1 MERLLTSGKLDPSS
15 TRVLILA
22 PFGRDAE
29 LLARVLN
36 GAEITAAIKDD
47 IRDLCEGIQSGVG
60 AVLIA
65 EEAITNEAMDLLKEC
80 LRTQE
85 PWSDLPIFVMTH
97 QSQAEG
103 RILLRN
109 LLPLGNV
116 TLLERPLRSET
127 LVSAFRMG
135 LRARAHQ
142 YQLRARLEAER
153 AAAEA
158 LRASERRYRK
168 LAESLPLL
176 VWTTTGDGSCDYLS
190 RQWIEYTGVP
200 EQDQLGFGWFQ
211 VLHPD
216 DRQSTQESWLR
227 AYQNG
232 LPYDVEYRIR
242 RYDGDYRWFKTRG
255 VPVMDSS
262 GRVEK
267 WFGSCTDIED
277 QKRISEE
284 RRALLTSEKKARG
297 LAELLNRV
305 GPMLL
310 EELDTRRLA
319 QKVTDL
325 ATQLTGAEFGALF
338 HNVDGK
344 GELHLKPYALCGS
357 IPNGMD
363 IPAPSF
369 QDSQAILSDDAA
381 NDPRFAEYLHTPVR
395 SYLAVP
401 VLSRS
406 GDLMGG
412 LLFGSSRPS
421 VFRQLDVQLAEG
433 IAAQAAIALD
443 NARLFAEAQQAQET
457 LKRSNFELRR
467 ANEDLNQFAYSAS
480 HDLQEPLRMVALYSQ
495 MMQRKYRH
503 LMDGQGAEYLN
514 YMVQGARRMEMLL
527 KDLLD
532 YTQVVSSEDLANG
545 ATDTNLVFQDVVQN
559 LSNSIQES
567 AAIVTSERL
576 PVVAVKEVHMLQ
588 LLQNLI
594 SNALKYRGANKP
606 RIFVSATPED
616 TMWRFSV
623 RDNGIGIA
631 HQYTKQVFGL
641 FKRLHGNSQ
650 YEGTG
655 IGLAIC
661 QKIVERYGGRIWV
674 ESDGEGKGSNFLFT
688 LPEAN

>member
-1 MERLLTSGKLDPSS
+1 MTNPNPDNA
-15 TRVLILA
+15 RVLILA

-36 GAEITAAIKDD
+36 GAEIKAETKADVGK
-47 IRDLCEGIQSGVG
+47 LCDGIQAGVG
-60 AVLIA
+60 SVLIA
-65 EEAITNEAMDLLKEC
+65 EEAVTHAAMALLEDC
-80 LRTQE
+80 LQSQE
-85 PWSDLPIFVMTH
+85 PWSDLPVFVMTH
-97 QSQAEG
+97 QSETQG
-103 RILLRN
+103 RLLLRN

-153 AAAEA
+153 QNAQA
-158 LRASERRYRK
+158 LRESERRYRK

-190 RQWIEYTGVP
+190 RQWIEFTGVP
-200 EQDQLGFGWFQ
+200 EEDQLGFGWLQ

-216 DRQSTQESWLR
+216 DREHANDLWRQ
-227 AYQNG
+227 AYLNRR
-232 LPYDVEYRIR
+232 PYDLEYRIR
-242 RYDGDYRWFKTRG
+242 RYDGEYCWFKTRG
-255 VPVMDSS
+255 VPVVDSS

-284 RRALLTSEKKARG
+284 RRALLASEKKARG

-310 EELDTRRLA
+310 EELDTPRLA

-338 HNVDGK
+338 HNVDGN
-344 GELHLKPYALCGS
+344 GELHLKPYALCGT
-357 IPNGMD
+357 IPNKIE
-363 IPAPSF
+363 IPAPAF
-369 QDSQAILSDDAA
+369 EGSQAKLSDDVA
-381 NDPRFAEYLHTPVR
+381 NDPRFAEYLNTPVR

-406 GDLMGG
+406 GDLIGG

-421 VFRQLDVQLAEG
+421 VFRQLHVQLAEG

-532 YTQVVSSEDLANG
+532 YTQVVSSEDAASG
-545 ATDTNLVFQDVVQN
+545 PIDIKLVFEDVLQN
-559 LSNSIQES
+559 LSKSIEES
-567 AAIVTSERL
+567 TAIVTSESL
-576 PVVAVKEVHMLQ
+576 PLLAVKEVHMLQ

-594 SNALKYRGANKP
+594 GNALKYRGSTRP
-606 RIFVSATPED
+606 RIHISAQQED
-616 TMWRFSV
+616 RMWRFSV
-623 RDNGIGIA
+623 RDNGIGIPT
-631 HQYTKQVFGL
+631 QYTKHIFGL

-674 ESDGEGKGSNFLFT
+674 ESDGEGKGCNFLFT
-688 LPEAN
+688 LPGAN

>member
-1 MERLLTSGKLDPSS
+1 LTSPHPDDHSS
-15 TRVLILA
+15 RVLILA
-22 PFGRDAE
+22 PFGRDAD

-36 GAEITAAIKDD
+36 QADIHAETRASVS
-47 IRDLCEGIQSGVG
+47 DLCSSISAGVG
-60 AVLIA
+60 SVLIA
-65 EEAITNEAMDLLKEC
+65 EEAITGDALAVLEEC
-80 LRTQE
+80 LRNQE
-85 PWSDLPIFVMTH
+85 PWSDLPIFVMNH
-97 QSQAEG
+97 QSEMEG

-109 LLPLGNV
+109 LLALGNV

-142 YQLRARLEAER
+142 YQLRARLDAER
-153 AAAEA
+153 ENAQA
-158 LRASERRYRK
+158 LRESERRYRK

-176 VWTTTGDGSCDYLS
+176 VWTTTGRGDCDYLS
-190 RQWIEYTGVP
+190 RQWVEFTGLS
-200 EQDQLGFGWFQ
+200 EEEQLGFGWLE

-216 DRQSTQESWLR
+216 DRQHANESWQR
-227 AYQNG
+227 AYENG
-232 LPYDVEYRIR
+232 AAYDLEYRIR
-242 RYDGDYRWFKTRG
+242 RRDGVYRWFKTRG
-255 VPVMDSS
+255 VPAKNSS
-262 GRVEK
+262 GSIEK

-284 RRALLTSEKKARG
+284 RRELLVSEKKARG

-310 EELDTRRLA
+310 GELDTRRLA
-319 QKVTDL
+319 QKVTDM

-338 HNVDGK
+338 HNVDGN
-344 GELHLKPYALCGS
+344 GELHLQPYALCGA
-357 IPNGMD
+357 IPANME
-363 IPAPSF
+363 IPAPVF
-369 QDSQAILSDDAA
+369 QGAEARLSEDIG
-381 NDPRFAEYLHTPVR
+381 NDPRFEAYRNMPVR

-406 GDLMGG
+406 GELMGG
-412 LLFGSSRPS
+412 LLFGSGRPS
-421 VFRQLDVQLAEG
+421 VFGELHIQLAEG
-433 IAAQAAIALD
+433 IAAQSAIAFD

-503 LMDGQGAEYLN
+503 LLDGPGAEYLN

-527 KDLLD
+527 RDLLD
-532 YTQVVSSEDLANG
+532 YTQVVSSEDTSSG
-545 ATDTNLVFQDVVQN
+545 AVDANLVFQGVVQN
-559 LSNSIQES
+559 LSKSIEES
-567 AAIVTSERL
+567 AAIVTSEDL
-576 PVVAVKEVHMLQ
+576 PLVAVKEVHMLQ

-594 SNALKYRGANKP
+594 SNALKYRGSSKP
-606 RIFVSATPED
+606 RIHISAQAEEN
-616 TMWRFSV
+616 MWRLSV
-623 RDNGIGIA
+623 RDNGIGISS
-631 HQYTKQVFGL
+631 QYTKQVFGL
-641 FKRLHGNSQ
+641 FKRLHGNSH

-674 ESDGEGKGSNFLFT
+674 ESDGEGKGSNFIFT
-688 LPEAN
+688 LPGAK